1 MYDKIGKKI
10 KILTQILTIISV
22 IASII
27 VGFVY
32 IAGGLL
38 IGLIFILLCP
48 VLIWISSF
56 FMYAFG
62 ELVDKVCDI
71 EKRSRGGISNIETEQ
86 KSNNER
92 REKIE
97 QLHAWGMISEEEY
110 NDAISKDE

>member
-10 KILTQILTIISV
+10 KTLTKILTLILA
-22 IASII
+22 IACII
-27 VGFVY
+27 VGFVF
-32 IAGGLL
+32 IANKEL

-62 ELVDKVCDI
+62 ELVDKVCKI
-71 EKRSRGGISNIETEQ
+71 EKHINGGVSNITTEQ

-92 REKIE
+92 RDKIE
-97 QLHAWGMISEEEY
+97 QLRALGMLSEEEY
-110 NDAISKDE
+110 NDVISKGE

>member
-10 KILTQILTIISV
+10 KILTQILTLI
-22 IASII
+22 
-27 VGFVY
+27 FV
-32 IAGGLL
+32 

-56 FMYAFG
+56 YMYAFG

-71 EKRSRGGISNIETEQ
+71 EKRISGGVSNVDAEQ
-86 KSNNER
+86 KPNNER

-97 QLHAWGMISEEEY
+97 QLRAWGMLSEEEY
-110 NDAISKDE
+110 NDAISKVE